1 MRHEEHWFGAQ
12 PGKQRM
18 IIIVIN
24 MINISFCSMSKG
36 ICVVARRN
44 VIVYCPGH
52 RYLKSF
58 LVSLRSH
65 RRRRCKAPV
74 TTHYSRLW
82 LIIEFEYLR
91 ALFVSRIITTNPW
104 PPHEL
109 PNTDSPQTHPTPCPS
124 TSLQLDIHI
133 RLVSIQALT
142 HLTSTQHREPPHLHT
157 THPDSW
163 DFDMYSHPF
172 INKTGSATLSRR
184 GQPNFYCS
192 HRHYQDERFHGSHL
206 QCQDEASHPFID
218 KPWCDFDMHH
228 RHMGFLYTAGTWDFD
243 KHSRRIYNYQHM
255 MDIIHNDSWHSS
267 HTHMPLKPQLV
278 LIGSAYPFS
287 HSFGIATFTGGP
299 FYFLMW
305 RGWLL
310 TCIFLNVLKYIWVR

>member
-82 LIIEFEYLR
+82 LIIEFGYLR

-109 PNTDSPQTHPTPCPS
+109 PNTDSPQTHPTPCPR
-124 TSLQLDIHI
+124 TSLQLDTHI
-133 RLVSIQALT
+133 RLVSIQALN

-157 THPDSW
+157 THPDTW

-172 INKTGSATLSRR
+172 INKTGSATLLLPRQ
-184 GQPNFYCS
+184 GQPRVHCS
-192 HRHYQDERFHGSHL
+192 HCFITNMKPGTLSSTRPDQPRFQDGASQTFIAAIVITKMNAFMAATFNAKTKPATLSSTSYDVILICTTGTWGFYLQQAHGILIS
-206 QCQDEASHPFID
+206 
-218 KPWCDFDMHH
+218 
-228 RHMGFLYTAGTWDFD
+228 TAGAYIITSTWWISFTMTAGI
-243 KHSRRIYNYQHM
+243 RVT
-255 MDIIHNDSWHSS
+255 
-267 HTHMPLKPQLV
+267 HTCL
-278 LIGSAYPFS
+278 
-287 HSFGIATFTGGP
+287 
-299 FYFLMW
+299 
-305 RGWLL
+305 
-310 TCIFLNVLKYIWVR
+310 